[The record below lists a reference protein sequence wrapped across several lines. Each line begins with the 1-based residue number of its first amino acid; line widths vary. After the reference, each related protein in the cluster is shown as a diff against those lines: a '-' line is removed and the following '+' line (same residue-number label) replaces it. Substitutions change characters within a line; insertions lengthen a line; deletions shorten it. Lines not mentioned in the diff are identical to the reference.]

1 MTEPAY
7 HRPHELNPLPS
18 TLVQAAALDYAARGW
33 HILPC
38 RPDKK
43 PRIKG
48 WPTAATTDPEQIKA
62 WVRKWPTANI
72 GIVTGERS
80 GLLVLDVDLDKG
92 GFESLEA
99 LTSSLPDTYTV
110 RTGGG
115 GAHFYFRYPPGSN
128 IRSTSGEYNGLG
140 SGLDIRGE
148 GGYVIAP
155 PSHTTGPYT
164 VLSDAPLAPPPE
176 WLLEPL
182 RSHPRASASR
192 PPRPNPPHAPV
203 TLTEPIPEGGRNHEL
218 TRIAGRLRARGCYDV
233 DLFSSLS
240 AVNDSQ
246 CVPPLPAPEV
256 QKIARSVCRYPV
268 GVPAGEAE
276 PDPKTLEALEGVE
289 ADLWA
294 RYWKGRGGGTD
305 RDVMVILLILARRHG
320 ESIPA
325 GPRVEVSYRDLA
337 PLAAISLKTLWK
349 SIKRLKVAGLI
360 RADNFGRL
368 PEMAG
373 AFVLVAA
380 PVGTTAQRVD
390 TPQHFPP
397 PPGGG
402 GDYLSRASATATASA
417 TGGERRQTFTA
428 PRLRHPAPGYR
439 RLGKSAGQV
448 VDVLEAAGGSLTL
461 QDLADRTG
469 SKRPRDLRRRTL
481 PRLVEAGVVVVEAGV
496 VALAG
501 DWRESLEVER
511 ERAGENAA
519 HRRDA
524 ARYERERE
532 AYRRRDETTPEAVPP
547 PLHPLCELER
557 IGPHPVEAEHAT
569 TGRGLE
575 EPGVVT
581 SAANTDNTSE
591 GVFSGGGYGPAPA
604 TPDRTGQE
612 RSVDS
617 GHKRDEQAE
626 ESGEAGD
633 SGERESGEDERG
645 EREAWTPSAAYLRM
659 VPADQGWVA

>member
-1 MTEPAY
+1 M
-7 HRPHELNPLPS
+7 
-18 TLVQAAALDYAARGW
+18 
-33 HILPC
+33 
-38 RPDKK
+38 
-43 PRIKG
+43 
-48 WPTAATTDPEQIKA
+48 
-62 WVRKWPTANI
+62 
-72 GIVTGERS
+72 
-80 GLLVLDVDLDKG
+80 G
-92 GFESLEA
+92 GKS
-99 LTSSLPDTYTV
+99 
-110 RTGGG
+110 
-115 GAHFYFRYPPGSN
+115 
-128 IRSTSGEYNGLG
+128 
-140 SGLDIRGE
+140 
-148 GGYVIAP
+148 
-155 PSHTTGPYT
+155 
-164 VLSDAPLAPPPE
+164 
-176 WLLEPL
+176 
-182 RSHPRASASR
+182 
-192 PPRPNPPHAPV
+192 
-203 TLTEPIPEGGRNHEL
+203 
-218 TRIAGRLRARGCYDV
+218 
-233 DLFSSLS
+233 
-240 AVNDSQ
+240 
-246 CVPPLPAPEV
+246 
-256 QKIARSVCRYPV
+256 
-268 GVPAGEAE
+268 
-276 PDPKTLEALEGVE
+276 
-289 ADLWA
+289 
-294 RYWKGRGGGTD
+294 D
-305 RDVMVILLILARRHG
+305 RDVMVVLLTLARRHG

-325 GPRVEVSYRDLA
+325 GVRVEVSYRDLA
-337 PLAAISLKTLWK
+337 LLAAVSKKTIWK
-349 SIKRLKVAGLI
+349 AIRRLKLAGLL
-360 RADNFGRL
+360 RADNLGRL
-368 PEMAG
+368 PEEAG

-380 PVGTTAQRVD
+380 PGGTPARGAAQVLV
-390 TPQHFPP
+390 TP
-397 PPGGG
+397 
-402 GDYLSRASATATASA
+402 S
-417 TGGERRQTFTA
+417 TGGRAVEGVTNTCAPPATPTA
-428 PRLRHPAPGYR
+428 PRLRWSAPGYR

-524 ARYERERE
+524 DRYQRERE
-532 AYRRRDETTPEAVPP
+532 AYRRRDETAPDEVPA
-547 PLHPLCELER
+547 PLRALAELER

-633 SGERESGEDERG
+633 SGAGESGAQEWG

-659 VPADQGWVA
+659 VPADQGWAA